1 MRKHL
6 PAILC
11 LLIVNFASC
20 TKEDTLVIERKQW
33 LLVNKKW
40 QLSGISVTTTNGT
53 TTNEFDSL
61 PAFRKDDYFL
71 FKPDS
76 SYEFNDNTDTVPGKN
91 SRILDA
97 GVWNL
102 DSKQTLLEMHS
113 DLYNTTYTTA
123 KILELTTT
131 KLSLERTHPGDGS
144 VTVTTYKTF

>member
-11 LLIVNFASC
+11 LLIVNFISC
-20 TKEDTLVIERKQW
+20 TKEDTIVIERKQS

-40 QLSGISVTTTNGT
+40 QLSGMSVTTTNGT

-61 PAFRKDDYFL
+61 PSFRKDDYFL

-76 SYEFNDNTDTVPGKN
+76 TYEFNDNTDTVPGKN

-102 DSKQTLLEMHS
+102 DSKQTQLEMHS

-131 KLSLERTHPGDGS
+131 KLSLE
-144 VTVTTYKTF
+144 